1 LIYLPIAEMPVNV
14 VIVLLVSAAIGF
26 VSGLVGVGGGFIM
39 TPSLI
44 FLGVP
49 APVAVAT
56 GASQIAATSFSGMLA
71 QTRRKAVDWRMGA
84 LLSIGGLIGG
94 YFGVRLFRHLLQI
107 GQLDLIISL
116 LYLFLLAVVG
126 GLMLWEG
133 VAVMRGRAAGSGARF
148 LRRSSR
154 SVAHALPLRLRFP
167 RSGLYISVLPPLAFG
182 FAIGAVAA
190 IMGLGGGFILIP
202 AMIYLLRMPTNVV
215 IGTSLF
221 YVLIVS
227 CQIVVLQAAQTQ
239 TVDLVLAGM
248 LMLGGVIGAQLGVR
262 LGAGLKSEHL
272 RAILGAVLLLASVK
286 FLLDVV
292 VRPSEDYVLAEGAWA
307 APEEDAPF
315 EIVGSN
321 LPAAVAEDQISVS
334 SDYGGSYITI
344 FGVNPDRRGRGDIVV
359 VLRGPAQTATVMR
372 KQMRAGLWING
383 APVEFSN
390 TPSFFAV
397 LSNRELSEI
406 ASTQSIWRYQ
416 LDPAAA
422 AQLASAVPEG
432 GDPSLYRAALVRLR
446 RAQGLYQEYAG
457 AASPEE
463 RGGLTMY
470 QGGLF
475 RAVVRLPANAPIAN
489 YSADTYLF
497 RDGQLISSQRVP
509 VRIER
514 VGIERRIHDL
524 AHGASFLY
532 GLLVVLV
539 ALGAGWVAAT
549 WFRRS

>member
-14 VIVLLVSAAIGF
+14 LLVLLVSAAIGF
-26 VSGLVGVGGGFIM
+26 VSGLIGVGGGFIM

-44 FLGVP
+44 LLGVP

-71 QTRRKAVDWRMGA
+71 QTRRKAVDWRMGM
-84 LLSIGGLIGG
+84 LLSGGGLFGG
-94 YFGVRLFRHLLQI
+94 YLGVKLFRHLLQI

-116 LYLFLLAVVG
+116 LYLVLLALVG

-133 VAVMRGRAAGSGARF
+133 VAVMRGRTAGGGRF

-154 SVAHALPLRLRFP
+154 GIAHTLPLRLRFP
-167 RSGLYISVLPPLAFG
+167 RSGLYISILPPLGFG
-182 FAIGAVAA
+182 FAIGAIAA

-221 YVLIVS
+221 YVLVVS

-239 TVDLVLAGM
+239 TVDLVLAGI

-272 RAILGAVLLLASVK
+272 RALLGALLLLASAK
-286 FLLDVV
+286 FLTDVV
-292 VRPSEDYVLAEGAWA
+292 LTPNERYVLAEGAWA
-307 APEEDAPF
+307 NPDDNQPF
-315 EIVGSN
+315 ETVGSN

-334 SDYGGSYITI
+334 SDYAGSYITI

-359 VLRGPAQTATVMR
+359 VLRGPAQGATLMR
-372 KQMRAGLWING
+372 KQSRLGFWVNG

-397 LSNRELSEI
+397 LTNRPLREI

-416 LDPAAA
+416 LDAAAA
-422 AQLASAVPEG
+422 AQLASAVPAG
-432 GDPSLYRAALVRLR
+432 GDPSDYRAALVRLR
-446 RAQGLYQEYAG
+446 RAQDLYQDYSG
-457 AASPEE
+457 TAAPDQ
-463 RGGLTMY
+463 RGGLTLY

-475 RAVVRLPANAPIAN
+475 RAVVRLPANAPIAE

-509 VRIER
+509 VRIQR
-514 VGIERRIHDL
+514 VGFERRIHNL
-524 AHGASFLY
+524 AHGASFFY
-532 GLLVVLV
+532 GLIVVAV
-539 ALGAGWVAAT
+539 ALAAGWVAAA